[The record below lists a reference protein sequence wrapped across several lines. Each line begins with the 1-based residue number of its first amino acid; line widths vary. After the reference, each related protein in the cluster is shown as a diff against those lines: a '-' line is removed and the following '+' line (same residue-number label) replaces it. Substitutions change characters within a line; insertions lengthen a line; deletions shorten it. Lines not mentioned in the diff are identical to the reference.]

1 MGDSKA
7 SRQHVRAAAAAAS
20 AVTPAPADDDGFLPP
35 GCPVTPLGLFG
46 NHCYYLDS
54 QRQLIELPGRD
65 HSRLGI
71 LRLFNKN
78 FEFLYTTWP
87 RTNDKG
93 DVTGWR
99 PELSAERLMAACGAR
114 GIWNPADRERGRGAW
129 RGERGELVLHTG
141 QDVLTF
147 APNPRAWADRLVR
160 SPGLIG
166 RHVYPAAEA
175 VGLPADT
182 TAGGCGDLLL
192 AMLRTWNWRR
202 DDIDAVLLLGW
213 IGAAMIGG
221 ALAWRPIVWITG
233 GKSTGKSTLQD
244 LIEAVF
250 DEALI
255 KLADTSEAYIRQTL
269 KHQTLP
275 VSLDEA
281 ESEED
286 NRKLNAIVRL
296 ARLAA
301 SGGKLG
307 RGGSDHNAVDFTMR
321 SAFQFGS
328 ILMPS
333 LLGQDRSRMAVLELG
348 ELAKDTPTP
357 DVSRER
363 WAPIG
368 AQLRRRMVDGWAR
381 WDATLAWYRE
391 ALAGVGHSKRAQDSF
406 GTLLAAA
413 DVLLFD
419 GAANAQTG
427 GEWIQLLA
435 AAGLAEIEDDARD
448 ERQCADH
455 LLSIAVDPF
464 RNGSRKLIAEWLR
477 IAAGWDPGDAE
488 QARNVLATYGLKL
501 RRDKRTADSQWMLAV
516 ADNHKGLADLF
527 QDTRWASR
535 SGNIGVWAQAMRRL
549 PGADRAGAVYFA
561 GVTCKATDVPLASVL
576 VRDDPDG
583 QRSLAGVQ

>member
-1 MGDSKA
+1 MGDTKA
-7 SRQHVRAAAAAAS
+7 SRQGIRAAAAS
-20 AVTPAPADDDGFLPP
+20 AVAVSPNSTNDDGFLPP
-35 GCPVTPLGLFG
+35 DCPVTPLGLFG
-46 NHCYYLDS
+46 NHCFYLDS

-71 LRLFNKN
+71 VRLFNKN
-78 FEFLYTTWP
+78 FHFLYASWP
-87 RTNDKG
+87 RTDKEG
-93 DVTGWR
+93 RVTGWR
-99 PELSAERLMAACGAR
+99 PELAAERLMASCGAK

-147 APNPRAWADRLVR
+147 APNPRAWSDRLVH
-160 SPGLIG
+160 SPGVIG
-166 RHVYPAAEA
+166 RFVYPAAEA
-175 VGLPADT
+175 VGMPADMI
-182 TAGGCGDLLL
+182 AGGAGDALL

-213 IGAAMIGG
+213 MGAAMIGG
-221 ALAWRPIVWITG
+221 ALHWRPIVWITG

-250 DEALI
+250 NEALI

-286 NRKLNAIVRL
+286 NRRLNSIVRL

-307 RGGSDHNAVDFTMR
+307 RGGSDHNAVEFTMR

-348 ELAKDTPTP
+348 ELPKETPTP

-363 WAPIG
+363 WSPIG
-368 AQLRRRMVDGWAR
+368 AQLRRRMVDGWVR
-381 WDATLAWYRE
+381 WETTLAWYR
-391 ALAGVGHSKRAQDSF
+391 HSKRAQDSF

-419 GAANAQTG
+419 GAPNTQAG
-427 GEWIQLLA
+427 GEWIDLLR
-435 AAGLAEIEDDARD
+435 AAGMAEIEDDARD

-455 LLSIAVDPF
+455 LMSIAVDPF
-464 RNGSRKLIAEWLR
+464 RNGSRRLLAEWVR
-477 IAAGWDPGDAE
+477 IAALWDAGDAV
-488 QARNVLATYGLKL
+488 QAQAVLGTMGLKVRYEKL
-501 RRDKRTADSQWMLAV
+501 GRDDVPMLVV

-527 QDTRWASR
+527 ENTRWASR
-535 SGNIGVWAQAMRRL
+535 SGSIGVWAQALRRL
-549 PGADRAGAVYFA
+549 PGADRAGAQYFA
-561 GVTCKATDVPLASVL
+561 GLTCKATKIPLESVL
-576 VRDDPDG
+576 VRRDPDAQTPLPG
-583 QRSLAGVQ
+583 L